1 MCLIA
6 LAWRAVPGYALV
18 VAANRDEYHAR
29 PTAPAAFWHD
39 VPDLFAGRDLQDGGT
54 WMGVH
59 RAGRFAALTNHRN
72 PALVRGAPRSRGHLV
87 AGFLDAD
94 AAPCDYAA
102 RVGDARSQY
111 NGFNLLTGDLDTLW
125 YAASHDDPPAAVD
138 PGFHALSN
146 ARLDTPWPKATG
158 LVRDLE
164 QAVRHRPEEDCL
176 VTRLLD
182 ALADRDPPPD
192 ALLPDTGIGIE
203 RERRLGSRRIVD
215 PVYGTRS
222 SAVLLL
228 RGDGSMRYDEV
239 SFDAAGHATGHVRQA
254 ITPSGVAPA

>member
-6 LAWRAVPGYALV
+6 FAWRAVPGYALV

-59 RAGRFAALTNHRN
+59 RAGRFAALTNYRN
-72 PALVRGAPRSRGHLV
+72 PASVKGAPRSRGHLV
-87 AGFLDAD
+87 AGFLN
-94 AAPCDYAA
+94 AAEAPRHYASRVGAA
-102 RVGDARSQY
+102 RGQY
-111 NGFNLLTGDLDTLW
+111 NGFNLVAGDLDALW
-125 YAASHDDPPAAVD
+125 YVASHDQPPIAVEA
-138 PGFHALSN
+138 GFHALSN

-158 LVRDLE
+158 LARDLE
-164 QAVRHRPEEDCL
+164 AALRRPSGEGAL
-176 VTRLLD
+176 ATRLLE
-182 ALADRDPPPD
+182 ALADREPPPD
-192 ALLPDTGIGIE
+192 ALLPDTGIGLA
-203 RERRLGSRRIVD
+203 RERKLGSRRIVD

-228 RGDGSMRYDEV
+228 RGDGSMRFDEI
-239 SFDAAGHATGHVRQA
+239 SFDAAGQATGRVTQS
-254 ITPSGVAPA
+254 ITPSAAAPA

>member
-6 LAWRAVPGYALV
+6 LAWRAVPGYALI

-39 VPDLFAGRDLQDGGT
+39 VPDLYAGRDLQDGGT

-59 RAGRFAALTNHRN
+59 RSGRFAALTNHRN

-94 AAPCDYAA
+94 LAPRDYAV
-102 RVGDARSQY
+102 RVGGERGQY
-111 NGFNLLTGDLDTLW
+111 NGFNLLTGDLHALW
-125 YAASHDDPPAAVD
+125 YAASHDEPPTAVD
-138 PGFHALSN
+138 AGFHALSN

-158 LVRDLE
+158 LVHDLE
-164 QAVRHRPEEDCL
+164 SAVRDRPGEEAL

-182 ALADRDPPPD
+182 ALADREPPPD
-192 ALLPDTGIGIE
+192 DRLPDTGIGIE
-203 RERRLGSRRIVD
+203 RERKLGSRRIVD

-239 SFDAAGHATGHVRQA
+239 SFDAGGQPTGRVTQA
-254 ITPSGVAPA
+254 ITPSAAAPA